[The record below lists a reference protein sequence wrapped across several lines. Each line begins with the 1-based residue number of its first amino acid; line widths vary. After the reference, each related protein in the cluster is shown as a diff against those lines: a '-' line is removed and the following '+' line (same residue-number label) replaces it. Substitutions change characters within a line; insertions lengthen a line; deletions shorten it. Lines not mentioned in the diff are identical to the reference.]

1 QSWEFVVIRDRKML
15 DEIPAF
21 GPLADM
27 VKRAP
32 LGILVCADT
41 RNVVFLGF
49 WVQDCSAATQNLL
62 IAAHVL
68 GLGAVWTAVCRW
80 RGTWQGSR
88 STATSLKVSRRWH
101 SLC

>member
-1 QSWEFVVIRDRKML
+1 VLDGIRTKITDEIVQQLLTAAMKAPSAANEQSWEFVVIRDRKML

-21 GPLADM
+21 GPLANM

-62 IAAHVL
+62 IAAHAL
-68 GLGAVWTAVCRW
+68 GL
-80 RGTWQGSR
+80 
-88 STATSLKVSRRWH
+88 
-101 SLC
+101 